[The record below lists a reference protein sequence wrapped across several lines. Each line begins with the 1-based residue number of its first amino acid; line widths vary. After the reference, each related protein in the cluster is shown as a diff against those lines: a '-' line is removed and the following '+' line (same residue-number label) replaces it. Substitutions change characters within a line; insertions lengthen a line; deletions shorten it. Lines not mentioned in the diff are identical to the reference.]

1 MPIQERVT
9 VRSEIEGDRATIAGL
24 EKIESSVEEAESAA
38 ASFGGRVDKEMRG
51 AASATEQAEQA
62 TRSYAAAAD
71 RARASTRRVGS
82 AASSTATNLGFELTA
97 AAQDAQFGM
106 AGVANQIPLISEQ
119 FTRLRKQSGSTRGAL
134 RSLLSVFLGPTGL
147 LAIGTLGLQALPSIL
162 EFFRSI
168 GDAAALA
175 EEDLEALQQMA
186 ERAIAGVDLP
196 EIQEVVVTDPE
207 AAAYILGKLH
217 DYAERA
223 SEPVFAIDVTPE
235 SVDEF
240 DDVTAHLT
248 AYGDDIL
255 TTCVRDYARKRAE
268 RIQLTEGLLTE
279 QTRSGESGPYTVED
293 SNPINIDLDRFDRN
307 QLQRKDKRGIL
318 PDDGADV
325 EVEVTAKMWDNL
337 TDYYE

>member
-1 MPIQERVT
+1 MSDTNCP
-9 VRSEIEGDRATIAGL
+9 
-24 EKIESSVEEAESAA
+24 
-38 ASFGGRVDKEMRG
+38 
-51 AASATEQAEQA
+51 
-62 TRSYAAAAD
+62 
-71 RARASTRRVGS
+71 
-82 AASSTATNLGFELTA
+82 ATNNRGEPCGLAAGWGTDNDTGPCKFHGGAGGGDGPPEGNQNGLKHGFYADPMGLFDWL
-97 AAQDAQFGM
+97 QD
-106 AGVANQIPLISEQ
+106 N
-119 FTRLRKQSGSTRGAL
+119 
-134 RSLLSVFLGPTGL
+134 
-147 LAIGTLGLQALPSIL
+147 
-162 EFFRSI
+162 
-168 GDAAALA
+168 
-175 EEDLEALQQMA
+175 
-186 ERAIAGVDLP
+186 
-196 EIQEVVVTDPE
+196 DPE

-217 DYAERA
+217 DYAQRA

-235 SVDEF
+235 AVDDF

-307 QLQRKDKRGIL
+307 QLQRKDKLGIL